1 MLQRGKRI
9 LACGVLL
16 GSSLGAA
23 GFLVTPKASSRPAP
37 VQPIAAR
44 PVEARPTVRTE
55 KTFEL
60 LKARGKPLFLSAR
73 VRHIYRVD
81 LRTGQLLQATIQQRG
96 IDVRLE
102 VFGPAKKLL
111 LVVDSPNS
119 NKGQEP
125 VLLVAETTG
134 TYEISVTTSVEPQR
148 GTSYVVDTAQ
158 VTPSS
163 ERDRRKAVAL
173 GSYFRAREMGR
184 HEGGNLYKK
193 ALLSAEAALGD
204 TGQWYLQAKAGMDLG
219 KLYRDEGAWE
229 KAVAI
234 ERRAAGLFHRLG
246 QKAEEAGALHELGI
260 SEQQTFEIDKALGH
274 WESAQALAHAAGAQR
289 PEAIALATLGMFYA
303 ERADAWRAGRYLQEA
318 VRLSKRCGD
327 AAIQARALSG
337 FGLLYTNLRQN
348 EKAQEVYLSA
358 LRIPGLDP
366 RARAEVLTQM
376 GNAYIYDNKPDLA
389 IQCFQ
394 KAYPMQKGG
403 RDPDNEASTLVG
415 FGLTL
420 VAMRDLRGAL
430 GSYGQALKIYQV
442 RNDLRNQSILLMNI
456 GWTLGLLNRYE
467 GARESFDRALFL
479 SRKLKNPLLEA
490 GAFLGSGWIER
501 HRGNLSEAQ
510 RRGEQALKLIE
521 SMRKGTQDREDRVS
535 FFSGKQDI
543 YDLLI
548 NVLMDQY
555 ERKHSPDLLAKALQT
570 SERAR
575 ARDLLDILGQRD
587 RPSSGPSMRIL
598 TLRDI
603 QQQVLDPE
611 TILLEYS
618 LGREK
623 SYLWLVTQDKIERFV
638 LPDREQIESLAGDAY
653 EKLQRSHLPG
663 RKRAAAQ
670 ATLKLSRVLLGPVAD
685 QLGKLRLLIVTSGA
699 LQSIPFGVLPDPRS
713 QLAGAGSQTWPEPL
727 LVQHELVYE
736 PSASALAEIRR
747 VRVGRQTAT
756 GLLAALGDPLFKR
769 KNQRGSEGGS
779 MPQEVSD
786 PFWDLLSPLPGSR
799 REVDAI
805 TAGLPSQGVLKA
817 VGADANR
824 DLVTS
829 GKLEDYKVLHLATH
843 SFYPAGHPEFA
854 AIVLSRFD
862 ARGKPREG
870 LLRIKDIASLN
881 FRADLVALSSC
892 SSALGKNV
900 LGEGTVGWSHAFLAA
915 GASSVVTSV
924 WDVEDESTA
933 KLMPDMYQNI
943 FSRHMSPS
951 QALREAQ
958 ISMWKN
964 PRRNAPWF
972 WAGFI
977 AQGEWQNLVI
987 SLNKNSAAVSP
998 QRGDSRSPSTTA
1010 TEETKDGRRRF

>member
-1 MLQRGKRI
+1 
-9 LACGVLL
+9 VLL

-23 GFLVTPKASSRPAP
+23 GFLVTPKASSQPAP
-37 VQPIAAR
+37 VQPIAAK
-44 PVEARPTVRTE
+44 PTEARPTIRSE
-55 KTFEL
+55 RTFEL
-60 LKARGKPLFLSAR
+60 LKAQGKPLFLSAS

-81 LRTGQLLQATIQQRG
+81 LRAGQLLQATIQQRD

-134 TYEISVTTSVEPQR
+134 TYEIAVTTSVEPQR

-163 ERDRRKAVAL
+163 ERDRRKAAAL
-173 GSYFRAREMGR
+173 GNYFRAREMGR
-184 HEGGNLYKK
+184 HERGDLYTKT
-193 ALLSAEAALGD
+193 LLSAEAALED
-204 TGQWYLQAKAGMDLG
+204 TGQWYLQAEAGMDLG
-219 KLYRDEGAWE
+219 KLYQDEGTWE

-260 SEQQTFEIDKALGH
+260 SEQQTLEIDKALKH

-303 ERADAWRAGRYLQEA
+303 ERADAQKAGRYLQEA
-318 VRLSKRCGD
+318 VGLSKRCGD
-327 AAIQARALSG
+327 TAVEARALSG

-348 EKAQEVYLSA
+348 EKAQESYLSA
-358 LRIPGLDP
+358 LRIPGLAP
-366 RARAEVLTQM
+366 HARAEVLTQM

-389 IQCFQ
+389 LQCFQ
-394 KAYPMQKGG
+394 KAYPVQKGG
-403 RDPDNEASTLVG
+403 GDPDNEASTLVG

-420 VAMRDLRGAL
+420 VAKHDLRGAL
-430 GSYGQALKIYQV
+430 DPYGQALKIYQA
-442 RNDLRNQSILLMNI
+442 RNDLRNQSILFMNI

-467 GARESFDRALFL
+467 EARESFDRALFL
-479 SRKLKNPLLEA
+479 SRKLKNHLLEA

-510 RRGEQALKLIE
+510 RRGEQALALIE
-521 SMRKGTQDREDRVS
+521 SMRRGTEDRKYRVS
-535 FFSGKQDI
+535 FFSGKQDA

-548 NVLMDQY
+548 GVLMDWY
-555 ERKHSPDLLAKALQT
+555 ERQHSPDLLAKALQT
-570 SERAR
+570 SESAR
-575 ARDLLDILGQRD
+575 ARDLLDTLGQRES
-587 RPSSGPSMRIL
+587 PSSAPFMQVL
-598 TLRDI
+598 TVREI

-623 SYLWLVTQDKIERFV
+623 SYLWLVTQKKIERFE
-638 LPDREQIESLAGDAY
+638 LPDREQIESLAKHAY
-653 EKLQRSHLPG
+653 EELRKSHLPG
-663 RKRAAAQ
+663 GMRPAAHAAAE
-670 ATLKLSRVLLGPVAD
+670 LSRLLLGPVAG
-685 QLGKLRLLIVTSGA
+685 QLGKRRLLIVTSSA
-699 LQSIPFGVLPDPRS
+699 LQSIPFGGLPAPRA
-713 QLAGAGSQTWPEPL
+713 QLAGADQVQTWPEPL
-727 LVQHELVYE
+727 LVQHEIIYE
-736 PSASALAEIRR
+736 PSASALAGIRR
-747 VRVGRQTAT
+747 TRAVRQPARR
-756 GLLAALGDPLFKR
+756 LLAALGDPLFKW
-769 KNQRGSEGGS
+769 KNQQISGEGS
-779 MPQEVSD
+779 MPREVSD
-786 PFWDLLSPLPGSR
+786 PFWDQLSPLPGSR

-862 ARGKPREG
+862 ARGRPRES
-870 LLRIKDIASLN
+870 LLRIKDITSLN
-881 FRADLVALSSC
+881 FRSDLVVLSSC

-900 LGEGTVGWSHAFLAA
+900 LGEGTVGWSHAFLSA

-933 KLMPDMYQNI
+933 KLMQDMYQNI
-943 FSRHMSPS
+943 FSRRMSPG

-958 ISMWKN
+958 ISMWKD

-972 WAGFI
+972 WSGFI

-987 SLNKNSAAVSP
+987 ALNKSSSVVSP
-998 QRGDSRSPSTTA
+998 QSGNSRSPSPA
-1010 TEETKDGRRRF
+1010 MEKTKNDRRRF